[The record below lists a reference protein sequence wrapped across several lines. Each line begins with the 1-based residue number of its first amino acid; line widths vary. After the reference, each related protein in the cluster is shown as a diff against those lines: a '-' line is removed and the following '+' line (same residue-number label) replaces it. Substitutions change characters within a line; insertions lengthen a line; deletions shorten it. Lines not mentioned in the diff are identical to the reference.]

1 VREAPIL
8 VLDEPGQTL
17 DEDGDRA
24 LMETIEGLRGSTTVL
39 LVTHRPSH
47 MRLADRLIV
56 MTSGKVQYDGTP
68 AGFINRPGPGGS

>member
-1 VREAPIL
+1 
-8 VLDEPGQTL
+8 
-17 DEDGDRA
+17 
-24 LMETIEGLRGSTTVL
+24 METIEGLRGSTTVL